1 MIPSKSRFVLALVT
15 LGLLTFV
22 SIARVGPIP
31 PVVPFLDPMRGVWA
45 VSRTAVLPDEA
56 TGTVPGLSAP
66 ARVFYDLRGVPHVF
80 AANER
85 DAYRAF
91 GYVVAR
97 DRLFQLELQTR
108 AAQGTLTGLVGPA
121 ALGIDRET
129 RALGLPRAVE
139 HQMASLDTT
148 SDAWRDVEAYAD
160 GINAYIDGMRAADL
174 PLEYRLLRAR
184 PARWK
189 PVNTLYLLARMGL
202 TLAYDNEE
210 VRRLRAASLVG
221 DRAAEALLS
230 PRAAIQEPIVPNGQA
245 APRIDTAALPP
256 PGAPDTAA
264 RSLAF
269 ALGTVTRGLAAAA
282 GRAGG
287 DVTLGSNNWA
297 VSPGRTFDKYAL
309 LAGDPHLDLTLPSIW
324 YTAHLSAP
332 NALDVYG
339 VSLPGAP
346 PIIIGFNRSVAW
358 TFTNT
363 GADVMDFYAES
374 VDVARRPTKYLLDGR
389 WRPLVQRVERYRGT
403 DGRVLA
409 TDTVLYTHRGP
420 MRRAGGRWLSMRWTV
435 LDKPMVLA
443 PFMQIARART
453 ADEWLADMS
462 GYAWPAQNM
471 LVADKTGT
479 IAIRSTGAYPVRPGD
494 GRGDVV
500 RDGTRSA
507 SDWTGEWP
515 LAKYPAARNPA
526 QGFLASANQQPVDPR
541 MDSTYLGADWPDP
554 WRAIRIN
561 ELLRADSLATVA
573 DMRNDQTDPGSA
585 RADLFAPAFLA
596 AAHAVL
602 AASPNDSTLEEAAGL
617 LGEWDRRYMA
627 DNERSVL
634 FEMAMRELTK
644 RLWDELIPS
653 GDSLPAVRPPE
664 SVIASLLSQPA
675 SVWWDDRR
683 TPGVVEHRDDILAA
697 SLRAALGDAERRY
710 GPPNGGGWS
719 WSRVQHA
726 NIYHLLELPSLSRLD
741 IPVQGGPGTL
751 SPSSGRG
758 TAGPSWRMVVELGPD
773 VHGWGTLPG
782 GESGNPA
789 SARYDNQL
797 RNWRTGTLDA
807 LYFPLDSL
815 VLSQPPRSPAL
826 TLLPPGTHR

>member
-1 MIPSKSRFVLALVT
+1 MIPSKPRFVLALVT
-15 LGLLTFV
+15 LGILTYA
-22 SIARVGPIP
+22 SIARLGPVP
-31 PVVPFLDPMRGVWA
+31 PVAPFLDPVRGVWA
-45 VSRTAVLPDEA
+45 VARTAVLPDEA
-56 TGTVPGLSAP
+56 TGSVPGLSAP

-80 AANER
+80 AATEL

-97 DRLFQLELQTR
+97 DRLFQLDLQTR
-108 AAQGTLTGLVGPA
+108 AAQGTLTELVGPA
-121 ALGIDRET
+121 ALGLDRET

-139 HQMASLDTT
+139 HQLAAMDTT
-148 SDAWRDVEAYAD
+148 SAAWRDVEAYAD

-174 PLEYRLLRAR
+174 PLEYRLLHAR

-202 TLAYDNEE
+202 TLAYDDEE
-210 VRRLRAASLVG
+210 VRRLRAAGLVG
-221 DRAAEALLS
+221 DAAADALLS
-230 PRAAIQEPIVPNGQA
+230 TRAAIQEPIEPNGQV
-245 APRIDTAALPP
+245 APRIDTTPLPP
-256 PGAPDTAA
+256 PGAPDSSA
-264 RSLAF
+264 RGLAI
-269 ALGTVTRGLAAAA
+269 ALGTVAHGLDALA

-297 VSPGRTFDKYAL
+297 VSPARTRDKFAL
-309 LAGDPHLDLTLPSIW
+309 LAGDPHLDLSLPSIW

-346 PIIIGFNRSVAW
+346 PIIIGFNRNVAW

-374 VDVARRPTKYLLDGR
+374 VDVAAHPAKYLLDGQ
-389 WRPLVQRVERYRGT
+389 WKPLVQRVERYRDT
-403 DGRVLA
+403 DGHVLA

-435 LDKPMVLA
+435 LEKPMVLA
-443 PFMQIARART
+443 PFIQIAHARS
-453 ADEWLADMS
+453 ADEWLGDMDA
-462 GYAWPAQNM
+462 YAWPAQNM
-471 LVADKTGT
+471 LVADKSGT
-479 IAIRSTGAYPVRPGD
+479 IAIRSTGAFPVRPGN
-494 GRGDVV
+494 GRGDIV
-500 RDGTRSA
+500 RDGTTSA

-515 LAKYPAARNPA
+515 LSKYPAARNPA

-561 ELLRADSLATVA
+561 EVLRADSQATVE
-573 DMRNDQTDPGSA
+573 DMRNAQTDPASA
-585 RADLFAPAFLA
+585 RADLFVPAFLA

-602 AASPNDSTLEEAAGL
+602 AASPNDSTLKSAADL
-617 LGEWDRRYMA
+617 LAEWDRRYTA

-634 FEMAMRELTK
+634 FEMAMRNLTK
-644 RLWDELIPS
+644 RLWDELIPP
-653 GDSLPAVRPPE
+653 GDSVPAVRPPE
-664 SVIASLLSQPA
+664 SVIASLLAQPS

-683 TPGVVEHRDDILAA
+683 TPNAVEHRDDILAA

-726 NIYHLLELPSLSRLD
+726 NIYHLLGLPALSRLD

-758 TAGPSWRMVVELGPD
+758 TAGPSWRMVVQLGPD
-773 VHGWGTLPG
+773 VQGWGTLPG

-807 LYFPLDSL
+807 LYFPPDST
-815 VLSQPPRSPAL
+815 VLAGQPKSPAL
-826 TLLPPGTHR
+826 TLLPAGAHR